1 MPAKKSAINTLGQQ
15 MCTKVLVSWYTSQLN
30 NIRGENLNSVQEFVK
45 IQSWLLLI
53 ILECLH
59 YQISLIIKFYN
70 SIKSTDSSS
79 RQKMDGFFLPQYG
92 KTLDGCHLNT
102 GKRFLV

>member
-70 SIKSTDSSS
+70 SIKSTDCDYKVIHRVGRKWMVSS
-79 RQKMDGFFLPQYG
+79 Y
-92 KTLDGCHLNT
+92 HNT
-102 GKRFLV
+102 TKR